1 MQTQKKHG
9 FTLIEVLVAVAL
21 VGVAVV
27 ALIASNRAFT
37 AANGEGLNLSTAEFL
52 AEQLREL
59 TAPLPVVDPQTTT
72 ATFGPEEATLA
83 GYDDLDDFDG
93 AVFSPPIDAGC
104 TAMGE
109 FSAFTQRIT
118 VENVSGI
125 DFTQVVGDHTTP
137 FVRVTVDILMN
148 GRTITSTRWIRARLN

>member
-1 MQTQKKHG
+1 MYTRKTHG
-9 FTLIEVLVAVAL
+9 FTLVEILVAVAL
-21 VGVAVV
+21 VGIAFV

-37 AANGEGLNLSTAEFL
+37 VANGQAIDISTAEFL

-59 TAPLPVVDPQTTT
+59 TAALPVVDPQTTT
-72 ATFGPEEATLA
+72 STFGPEEGTLA

-93 AVFSPPIDAGC
+93 AVISPPIDAGRV
-104 TAMGE
+104 AMSE
-109 FSAFTQRIT
+109 LAAFTQRIT
-118 VENVSGI
+118 VENVSGS
-125 DFTQVVGDHTTP
+125 DFTQVVGNHTTP